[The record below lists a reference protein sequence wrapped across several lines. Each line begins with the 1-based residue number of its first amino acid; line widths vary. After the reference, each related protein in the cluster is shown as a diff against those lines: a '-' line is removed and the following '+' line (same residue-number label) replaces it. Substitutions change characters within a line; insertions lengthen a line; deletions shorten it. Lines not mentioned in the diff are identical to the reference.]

1 MKSINEYIQLLA
13 VYMQTHASV
22 YHIKRM
28 GIFGSV
34 ARGEQTENSD
44 IDIAWFTNKP
54 VDYSTLSSY
63 EFDLCEL
70 LGREVDLV
78 IPDKNNIYFLLEV
91 LSSPPIYIGNDN
103 FTDWLDRFN
112 DWVLD
117 EYKFIENVIL
127 EKCDLI

>member
-1 MKSINEYIQLLA
+1 MQLNFLMKKIVIL
-13 VYMQTHASV
+13 
-22 YHIKRM
+22 I
-28 GIFGSV
+28 
-34 ARGEQTENSD
+34 
-44 IDIAWFTNKP
+44 
-54 VDYSTLSSY
+54 
-63 EFDLCEL
+63 L
-70 LGREVDLV
+70 LGLQINLLTTALYHPMNLIYVNYQEEKLIV
-78 IPDKNNIYFLLEV
+78 IPDKNNIYFLVEV

>member
-44 IDIAWFTNKP
+44 IDICYEGEAPTLFTLVRIKRP
-54 VDYSTLSSY
+54 
-63 EFDLCEL
+63 
-70 LGREVDLV
+70 VDLV
-78 IPDKNNIYFLLEV
+78 RVREKMDEV
-91 LSSPPIYIGNDN
+91 LKQTIQEEAIY
-103 FTDWLDRFN
+103 
-112 DWVLD
+112 V
-117 EYKFIENVIL
+117 
-127 EKCDLI
+127 